1 MAKATKTKKPK
12 SRVLVID
19 EDIDS
24 LKKLYIG
31 LLQLQFD
38 VEASDQ
44 VNEIIQRIN
53 RFKPAVVVMAQE
65 FVDNEPNLY
74 KNIKQIYHLP
84 IIRLVQSLDKGSGEE
99 DFVSKPVRIN
109 EIAEKIRQVTR
120 KKK

>member
-12 SRVLVID
+12 AKILVVD

-44 VNEIIQRIN
+44 VTEIVQRIN
-53 RFKPAVVVMAQE
+53 RFKPSVVIMAQE
-65 FVDNEPNLY
+65 FVVQEPNLY
-74 KNIKQIYHLP
+74 KNIKQIYGLP
-84 IIRLVQSLDKGSGEE
+84 IIRLVLEKPKEE
-99 DFVSKPVRIN
+99 EEVDFIIRPVRIN
-109 EIAEKIRQVTR
+109 EVAERIRQII